1 MYQQKAREAGRG
13 ISGDERGENDMALTL
28 LEQETVIN
36 YNRDEDFM
44 TVYTAD
50 PALMRRLKKLP
61 AYELMEESR
70 QDGKVIAMTFKADK
84 SLVTLRGAKKKA
96 KEYTEEEME
105 ELRERG
111 RRIRA
116 NQLRKRS
123 K

>member
-1 MYQQKAREAGRG
+1 
-13 ISGDERGENDMALTL
+13 MALTL

-61 AYELMEESR
+61 AYELVDECR

-84 SLVTLRGAKKKA
+84 SLVTLRGAKKKV

-116 NQLRKRS
+116 NQLRNGAK
-123 K
+123 